1 MSIRILQADK
11 WFSLC
16 IRERSDN
23 VCERCGTDYKSRQGL
38 QCCHYE
44 TRGNWSTRFE
54 PLNAFSFCY
63 GCHVLL
69 DGSPIRF
76 TEFYIEKLGQ
86 SKLDILTELTRDIM
100 RGKDN
105 RRNEK
110 DISEYYHDTYLGML
124 IKRADG
130 LIGRLNFQGYN

>member
-1 MSIRILQADK
+1 MIKILPADK

-16 IRERSDN
+16 IRERSEN
-23 VCERCGTDYKSRQGL
+23 ICERCLTPYEGRPGL

-54 PLNAFSFCY
+54 PLNAFSLCY
-63 GCHVLL
+63 GCHTLL

-76 TEFYIEKLGQ
+76 TEFYILKLGN
-86 SKLDILTELTRDIM
+86 SKLEILTELSRDIM
-100 RGKDN
+100 RGKEN

-110 DISEYYHDTYLGML
+110 DIAEYYHDTYLGML
-124 IKRADG
+124 LKRADG
-130 LIGRLNFQGYN
+130 LVGRLNFQGYN